1 MNFTRRGIVLTPTD
15 LNGIAVQWVDRM
27 AAASLNVLGLHG
39 GIDECVRFIHG
50 DEGRA
55 CLDAAESAGI
65 DVEYE
70 LHALGWLLPRGM
82 FPDHPEWFRMDEHGD
97 RVSDAN
103 MCASSAEALEYV
115 GARGVE
121 LARML
126 TPTTNRYYYWADDA
140 KPWCAC
146 EACRE
151 YTASDQNL
159 LMTNALALALT
170 DVRPEARMG
179 YLAYYNAIEPPTRV
193 RPADGMFLEY
203 APIMRNSAVPLD
215 DLTDAK
221 NVEHAD
227 NLRRLVETFDTFDM
241 GDAHILEYWVDAS
254 RFSGWKRP
262 SVRIPF
268 DADVIEQDA
277 RFYASLGFRSAT
289 SFGVFLDADY
299 DRMHGPP
306 PIREYGEALA
316 RVP

>member
-1 MNFTRRGIVLTPTD
+1 MNFKRRGIVLTPTD
-15 LNGIAVQWVDRM
+15 LNGIALQWVDRM
-27 AAASLNVLGLHG
+27 AEASLNVLGISG
-39 GIDECVRFIHG
+39 GVDECVRFING
-50 DEGRA
+50 DEGVA

-65 DVEYE
+65 EIEYE
-70 LHALGWLLPRGM
+70 MHALGWLLPRDM
-82 FPDHPEWFRMDEHGD
+82 IDDHPDWFRVDECGD

-103 MCASSAEALEYV
+103 MCPSSADALRYV
-115 GARGVE
+115 GERGVA
-121 LARML
+121 LSRML
-126 TPTTNRYYYWADDA
+126 TSTTNRYYYWADDA

-146 EACRE
+146 EGCRD

-159 LMTNALALALT
+159 LVTNALATALT
-170 DVRPEARMG
+170 EARPGAKMG

-193 RPADGMFLEY
+193 RPVDGMFLEY

-215 DLTDAK
+215 DPADPK
-221 NVEHAD
+221 NVEHAA
-227 NLRRLVETFDTFDM
+227 NLRRLVETFDTLDM
-241 GDAHILEYWVDAS
+241 AEAHVLEYWVDAS
-254 RFSGWKRP
+254 RFSDWKRP

-306 PIREYGEALA
+306 PIREYGEAL
-316 RVP
+316 RRG